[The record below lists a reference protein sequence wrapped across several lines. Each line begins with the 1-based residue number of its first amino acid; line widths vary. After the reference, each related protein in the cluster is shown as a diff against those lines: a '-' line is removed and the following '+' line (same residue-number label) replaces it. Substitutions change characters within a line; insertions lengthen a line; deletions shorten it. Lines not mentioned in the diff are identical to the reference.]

1 MQSLICWDAYP
12 DYNQLKFVLFLAWD
26 HLLKAGETTS
36 PMTKAKLVKNT
47 FDYGIEK
54 NISFLIKS
62 NYSYFREL
70 SRYEGKT
77 DKEVLDEAIRDAFQI
92 LKHWFHY
99 KVPKWLNVIN
109 ELQKYVCIKNSLKP
123 GDYTFY
129 GTQIENDFIR
139 KNLSILAE
147 YGIPNSA
154 IIKLENKISANLN
167 EDYIFEEIKNNN
179 LIETSNLKKYEKE
192 KIIENL

>member
-1 MQSLICWDAYP
+1 MDIERIINVQSARSVNRGHD
-12 DYNQLKFVLFLAWD
+12 
-26 HLLKAGETTS
+26 
-36 PMTKAKLVKNT
+36 
-47 FDYGIEK
+47 
-54 NISFLIKS
+54 
-62 NYSYFREL
+62 
-70 SRYEGKT
+70 
-77 DKEVLDEAIRDAFQI
+77 
-92 LKHWFHY
+92 
-99 KVPKWLNVIN
+99 PKWLNVIN
-109 ELQKYVCIKNSLKP
+109 ELQKYVCRKNNLKP

-179 LIETSNLKKYEKE
+179 LIEISNLNRYEKE